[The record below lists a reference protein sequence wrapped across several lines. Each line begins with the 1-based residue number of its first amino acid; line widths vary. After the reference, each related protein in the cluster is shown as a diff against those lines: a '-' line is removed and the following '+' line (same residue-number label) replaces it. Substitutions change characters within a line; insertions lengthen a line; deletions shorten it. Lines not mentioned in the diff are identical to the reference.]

1 MNFDAARQNMVSQQI
16 EPWTVSL
23 RGVLDV
29 FAAIPREM
37 FIPPQYTNLAYA
49 DISIPL
55 VDEQSMLPPKI
66 IGRALQALNI
76 QPHGSVLEI
85 GTGTG
90 YATACLGRLA
100 QQVTSIEIL
109 PELAQIAKRNLDN
122 TRERGNITLKEE
134 DGLKG
139 YEPQAPYDA
148 IFVTGTF
155 PMGVPKSLLS
165 QLKEGGRIFSFCGQ
179 PPAVRAILITL
190 KNGHFETTEL
200 FETVV
205 PSLINAP
212 QPEKFVL

>member
-1 MNFDAARQNMVSQQI
+1 MNFNEARQNMVSQQI
-16 EPWTVSL
+16 EPWAVSL

-29 FAAIPREM
+29 FTAIPREM
-37 FIPPQYTNLAYA
+37 FIPPQYANLAYA
-49 DISIPL
+49 DISVPIL
-55 VDEQSMLPPKI
+55 NGQTMLPPKI
-66 IGRALQALNI
+66 IGRALQALDI
-76 QPHGSVLEI
+76 QPHESVLEI

-109 PELAQIAKRNLDN
+109 PELVKIAKSNLDN
-122 TRERGNITLKEE
+122 TRESGNIVLVEG
-134 DGLKG
+134 DGLEG

-148 IFVTGTF
+148 ILVTGAF

-165 QLKEGGRIFSFCGQ
+165 QLKKNGRLFAFCGQ
-179 PPAVRAILITL
+179 PPAVRAILMTQKEGPI
-190 KNGHFETTEL
+190 ETKEL

-205 PSLINAP
+205 PALINAP